1 MTLHLL
7 FLALG
12 GAGLYFGAE
21 WLVKGASG
29 LARAMGVSPLAVGL
43 TVVAYGTSMPE
54 LMVSLV
60 AAFEGKSALALGN
73 VVGSNIAN
81 MGLILGITAII
92 SPPNVQGGLMR
103 RELPAV
109 MLSAAAL
116 PLLLRDGVI
125 GRLDGALLLLGAAWF
140 TRIALRAVTP
150 KDAPRH
156 SESAPPPQQG
166 RLALMGFVVVGLAVL
181 LGGGKLFVDGAVGI
195 ALRVGMSER
204 VVGLTVVAIGTS
216 LPELAAS
223 LVAALRGH
231 SELAV
236 GNVLGS
242 NIFNVL
248 LILGVTAL
256 AHPVEGSL
264 RGVGLDLIFMGVL
277 TVLTVIAMHTERRIR
292 RYEGA
297 GLVIVYSVFLLALAV
312 TLSLIHI
319 SEPTR
324 PY

>member
-1 MTLHLL
+1 MHLL

-12 GAGLYFGAE
+12 GVGLYFGAE

-92 SPPNVQGGLMR
+92 SPPKIQGGLMR

-109 MLSAAAL
+109 MISAAAV
-116 PLLLRDGVI
+116 PLVLWDGVI

-140 TRIALRAVTP
+140 TRVTLRAVTP

-156 SESAPPPQQG
+156 TEADPTPQHG
-166 RLALMGFVVVGLAVL
+166 RLALTGLVVIGLAVL
-181 LGGGKLFVDGAVGI
+181 LGGGKLFVDGAVGL

-204 VVGLTVVAIGTS
+204 LVGLTVVAIGTS

-256 AHPVEGSL
+256 AHPVSGSL
-264 RGVGLDLIFMGVL
+264 RGVRLDLIFMGAL
-277 TVLTVIAMHTERRIR
+277 TVLTVISMHTARRIR
-292 RYEGA
+292 RFEGA
-297 GLVIVYSVFLLALAV
+297 ALVVGYSTFLLALVIA
-312 TLSLIHI
+312 
-319 SEPTR
+319 R
-324 PY
+324 

>member
-1 MTLHLL
+1 MQPDTSI
-7 FLALG
+7 FLVG
-12 GAGLYFGAE
+12 P
-21 WLVKGASG
+21 
-29 LARAMGVSPLAVGL
+29 MGS
-43 TVVAYGTSMPE
+43 
-54 LMVSLV
+54 
-60 AAFEGKSALALGN
+60 GKSAVGRRLARELGREFIDSDHLIEARSG
-73 VVGSNIAN
+73 VDIPFIFEREGEAGFRERECRLIDEVTQRPGIVLATGGGSNIAN

-312 TLSLIHI
+312 T
-319 SEPTR
+319 R
-324 PY
+324 